1 MSKYKDGDLQVWWVP
16 QVPMTA
22 FEWPVKDVASG
33 VLLLDVLAEY
43 DRFQYENNIKPDYSN
58 AGGIR
63 RWCENSDGEGTPGW
77 EDWHDEKTGEDD
89 PHEWLLQQAEDMR
102 GVKKVIMDL
111 DVMTCS
117 RL

>member
-22 FEWPVKDVASG
+22 AFEWPVTDVASG

-43 DRFQYENNIKPDYSN
+43 DRFQYENNVTEDYCN

-63 RWCENSDGEGTPGW
+63 RWCENSDGEGTPSW
-77 EDWHDEKTGEDD
+77 EDWYDKETGEDD
-89 PHEWLLQQAEDMR
+89 PHEWLALLSTN
-102 GVKKVIMDL
+102 K
-111 DVMTCS
+111 S
-117 RL
+117 